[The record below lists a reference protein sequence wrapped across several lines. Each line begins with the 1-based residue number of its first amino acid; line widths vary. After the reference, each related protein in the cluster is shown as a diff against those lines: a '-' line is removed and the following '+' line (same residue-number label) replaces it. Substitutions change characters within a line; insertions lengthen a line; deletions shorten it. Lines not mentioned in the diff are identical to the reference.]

1 LLLTAQRRDNVAT
14 MRWEEVTDLGW
25 IIPAQKFKTGQEQV
39 VPLTEVVE
47 ALLGDK
53 RKKGFVFPS
62 DGGKRAF
69 SGYSKSKKALDARIA
84 AIGRRARRP
93 LLPHWV
99 LHDLPRTARSLML
112 RAGVPADHAER
123 VLGHAITGVRAI
135 YDRHA
140 FVAEKRD
147 ALQRLA
153 NLVDRILNPTDVVV
167 PFAKEP
173 LSLR

>member
-1 LLLTAQRRDNVAT
+1 
-14 MRWEEVTDLGW
+14 M
-25 IIPAQKFKTGQEQV
+25 
-39 VPLTEVVE
+39 
-47 ALLGDK
+47 
-53 RKKGFVFPS
+53 S
-62 DGGKRAF
+62 
-69 SGYSKSKKALDARIA
+69 
-84 AIGRRARRP
+84 
-93 LLPHWV
+93 
-99 LHDLPRTARSLML
+99 

-173 LSLR
+173 LSLT